1 MAGSC
6 QEQPAISILDLT
18 CHRCKKRECEGEM
31 LNRHFIWLK
40 KDLEA
45 VKENIAD
52 DSHCKIRGIRKAHQ
66 IITNPKKTNGA
77 RAYSSSVLHEII
89 APNHLPFFKIFS
101 NFIHFFPNFQIFCPF
116 SKFLFL
122 FSEKS

>member
-1 MAGSC
+1 
-6 QEQPAISILDLT
+6 
-18 CHRCKKRECEGEM
+18 M

-52 DSHCKIRGIRKAHQ
+52 DSHSKIRGIRKAHQ

-77 RAYSSSVLHEII
+77 RAYSSSVLHAII
-89 APNHLPFFKIFS
+89 APNHLPLFKIF
-101 NFIHFFPNFQIFCPF
+101 
-116 SKFLFL
+116 
-122 FSEKS
+122 

>member
-6 QEQPAISILDLT
+6 QEQPAMSILDLT
-18 CHRCKKRECEGEM
+18 CHRCKKKECEGEM
-31 LNRHFIWLK
+31 LDRHFIRLK
-40 KDLEA
+40 KDLEP
-45 VKENIAD
+45 VEENIAY

-66 IITNPKKTNGA
+66 IITNPKKTNGT
-77 RAYSSSVLHEII
+77 RTYSSSVLHAII

-101 NFIHFFPNFQIFCPF
+101 NFVHFSPNFQIICPF
-116 SKFLFL
+116 SKFIFL